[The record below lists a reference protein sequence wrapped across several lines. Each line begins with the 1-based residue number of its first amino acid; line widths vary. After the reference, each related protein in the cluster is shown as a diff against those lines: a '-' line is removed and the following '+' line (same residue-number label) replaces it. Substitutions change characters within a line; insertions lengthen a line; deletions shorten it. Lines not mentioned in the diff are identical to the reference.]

1 MLPSWWLLVKLDA
14 RHIPCVCPLLIS
26 LPVTFIL
33 LTGNDWNGTL
43 KSVLGHRKY
52 VRMVWNTYAD
62 LDFWCKVCLTNT
74 NTEPKSNTVYH
85 NHTFE
90 VHSLGFGC
98 AYHTCFTRT
107 DGPSNSSWVYLQKR
121 FWSVSVDMTSL
132 THFWNACRF
141 HLSQEHSELIN
152 VHDWYQSFSS
162 ICCPINL
169 SAKKKGGKRG
179 KPEPSMDPATLQYP
193 LSTRYEFDAFEW
205 NLLIRY
211 GNVNID
217 ARSW

>member
-1 MLPSWWLLVKLDA
+1 MPVSWTCPPKTSSWSGQESFSSLCGHSQRPYWFPGNDRGNTSKGATGLVGGTTASTVSMLPSWWLLVKLDA

-33 LTGNDWNGTL
+33 LTGNDWNGTS

-52 VRMVWNTYAD
+52 IRMIWNTYAEI
-62 LDFWCKVCLTNT
+62 DFWCKVCLTNT

-107 DGPSNSSWVYLQKR
+107 DGPSNSSWVYLQG
-121 FWSVSVDMTSL
+121 WL
-132 THFWNACRF
+132 
-141 HLSQEHSELIN
+141 
-152 VHDWYQSFSS
+152 
-162 ICCPINL
+162 
-169 SAKKKGGKRG
+169 
-179 KPEPSMDPATLQYP
+179 
-193 LSTRYEFDAFEW
+193 
-205 NLLIRY
+205 
-211 GNVNID
+211 
-217 ARSW
+217 